1 MYKILLL
8 IASLIILSGIQ
19 CKAENYNVVLL
30 KAEKISSDLN
40 VIKDQQ
46 KQISNNLTD
55 DSFNYIDDLVKP
67 IGQSIIAG
75 FIFWIIF
82 QVRPQYFRKIKLR
95 SKVEADLLF
104 INSTMG
110 HLIDLA
116 MIHTENPVSLF
127 HAEFTN
133 NQFTKNLFEIGLMNK
148 ALNESYLVG
157 PFSNNIVLGEK
168 IFNEVKTIDKKIDR
182 IFNFSDQLSPKE
194 ILVLE
199 EIHQEINK
207 YGFSDFNH
215 PYVSADKI
223 TGMSFTPRDPSLS
236 YLSNFFF
243 QIYQLRQKLIEILV
257 TSGAENQQILFMKLD
272 YLRSKNQ
279 FKKAI
284 KLIKKEIKKT
294 NQTETTYLKWF
305 LFSLLYCVDKDQAL
319 ILLKEITISTPDFIS
334 YRFFIRDILND
345 QDVVQIIQSNLPADK
360 YQQFLQNEMI
370 EKYHKQVFLNSNTEK
385 LKLVS

>member
-168 IFNEVKTIDKKIDR
+168 IFNEVKTIDKK
-182 IFNFSDQLSPKE
+182 N
-194 ILVLE
+194 
-199 EIHQEINK
+199 
-207 YGFSDFNH
+207 
-215 PYVSADKI
+215 
-223 TGMSFTPRDPSLS
+223 
-236 YLSNFFF
+236 
-243 QIYQLRQKLIEILV
+243 
-257 TSGAENQQILFMKLD
+257 
-272 YLRSKNQ
+272 
-279 FKKAI
+279 
-284 KLIKKEIKKT
+284 
-294 NQTETTYLKWF
+294 
-305 LFSLLYCVDKDQAL
+305 
-319 ILLKEITISTPDFIS
+319 
-334 YRFFIRDILND
+334 
-345 QDVVQIIQSNLPADK
+345 
-360 YQQFLQNEMI
+360 
-370 EKYHKQVFLNSNTEK
+370 
-385 LKLVS
+385 